1 MATPSNENVGP
12 FSRVSNWFKA
22 LRDKLRS
29 KVMEF
34 LEEAKKLGK
43 EDPRRVIHSLK
54 VGLAICLVSL
64 FYYFDPIYEGFGISA
79 MWAVMTV
86 VVVFEFSVGA
96 TLGRGV
102 NRSVATFVA
111 GGLAVGAHRVSSFC
125 GETTEPL
132 VLGLFVFL
140 FAAVVTFLRF
150 FPKMKARYDYGLL
163 IFILTF
169 CLICVSGYR
178 DDEVLHQANVRL
190 STILIGGATAVI
202 ICCCIC
208 PVWAGD
214 DLHDLVAVNIEKLG
228 NFLEGFGGEY
238 FKTGD
243 EESKDEDKSVLKGY
257 KDVLNSKSTEESL
270 ANYAKWEP
278 RHKRFRYRH
287 PWEQYLK
294 IGAITRQCACRIEA
308 LNGCLDSQNLA
319 SPLVRARIEESL
331 AKMSKDCSYALKE
344 ISLAIKTMTIWPSLA
359 KSHIANS
366 KIAAENVKSSLK
378 TDSWPDTDLLEII
391 PAVTVASLLID
402 VISCTEKIAES
413 VHELA
418 SMANFKKIDSS
429 IKQEQQIIVRQRTM
443 QQYSSIRRP
452 HHVITIDTAFQGPAE

>member
-125 GETTEPL
+125 GETSEP
-132 VLGLFVFL
+132 
-140 FAAVVTFLRF
+140 
-150 FPKMKARYDYGLL
+150 
-163 IFILTF
+163 
-169 CLICVSGYR
+169 
-178 DDEVLHQANVRL
+178 
-190 STILIGGATAVI
+190 
-202 ICCCIC
+202 
-208 PVWAGD
+208 
-214 DLHDLVAVNIEKLG
+214 
-228 NFLEGFGGEY
+228 
-238 FKTGD
+238 
-243 EESKDEDKSVLKGY
+243 
-257 KDVLNSKSTEESL
+257 L

-359 KSHIANS
+359 NSHIANS
-366 KIAAENVKSSLK
+366 KIAAENLKSSLK

-402 VISCTEKIAES
+402 VINCTEKIAES

-418 SMANFKKIDSS
+418 SLANFKKIDSS